1 VSYRKYRGI
10 AERVVG
16 VPSGVHGVAV
26 LRAGGAI
33 SRGSGGTPRGGGVKN
48 EDFVRLVRA
57 VRLNKAVKAVVLRVD
72 R

>member
-1 VSYRKYRGI
+1 V
-10 AERVVG
+10 
-16 VPSGVHGVAV
+16 
-26 LRAGGAI
+26 
-33 SRGSGGTPRGGGVKN
+33 TPYLSSEITPNLSVKN